1 MHGSPCLPAKDTSSD
16 EKKREKRT
24 GNLRIRDLMQKVIVD
39 PATRRGKEILVYSI
53 IVSSSPPR
61 KSLVKGE
68 RFVRDEGDPEQ
79 LRVV

>member
-39 PATRRGKEILVYSI
+39 PATRRGKEILVYRL
-53 IVSSSPPR
+53 IVSSSPHGN
-61 KSLVKGE
+61 L
-68 RFVRDEGDPEQ
+68 
-79 LRVV
+79 

>member
-1 MHGSPCLPAKDTSSD
+1 
-16 EKKREKRT
+16 
-24 GNLRIRDLMQKVIVD
+24 MQKVIVD
-39 PATRRGKEILVYSI
+39 PATRRGKEILVYRL